1 MFKGTGFRRGRFSIQ
16 ILEGRWTHNSGV
28 NDHRTAQTAMA
39 LIKPASN
46 QTISH
51 AVAISI
57 KIKADSKFAKLIS
70 SFLPPWPEIWI
81 LIAAENVAIRCKI
94 LSFTNLVCWLL
105 LLCVSVGSNILF
117 TSRPIGSYLFCKA
130 FLLNEQNAVTA
141 VSRNRRCVKELIPQ
155 ATRKQISLNT
165 ILYFAQ
171 NFASHDG

>member
-57 KIKADSKFAKLIS
+57 KIKADSKFAKHVERVIGTLK
-70 SFLPPWPEIWI
+70 
-81 LIAAENVAIRCKI
+81 N
-94 LSFTNLVCWLL
+94 NL
-105 LLCVSVGSNILF
+105 LF
-117 TSRPIGSYLFCKA
+117 
-130 FLLNEQNAVTA
+130 
-141 VSRNRRCVKELIPQ
+141 
-155 ATRKQISLNT
+155 
-165 ILYFAQ
+165 
-171 NFASHDG
+171 